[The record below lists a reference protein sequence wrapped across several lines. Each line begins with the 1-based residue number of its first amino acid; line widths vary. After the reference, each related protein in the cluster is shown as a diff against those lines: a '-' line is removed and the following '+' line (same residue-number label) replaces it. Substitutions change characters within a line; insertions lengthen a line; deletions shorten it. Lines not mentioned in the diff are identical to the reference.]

1 MEKSLKSIAINHGL
15 YLGIALSLFTLIG
28 YAINLGLLVNYWV
41 MLLILP
47 LSIIIFGIISTS
59 KIKGKFD
66 GFLSFKEAFSSFFI
80 TVAIGV
86 IVSTLVSIIIFNFI
100 DPDAAIETKEIL
112 ITNTENFMR
121 GMNAP
126 LEAIAESVEQ
136 IENQDTFSLGAQF
149 KSLAQ
154 SLVFFA
160 IIGLI
165 VAAVMKKNNPDTE

>member
-1 MEKSLKSIAINHGL
+1 MEKSLKSIAINYGL
-15 YLGIALSLFTLIG
+15 YLGIGLSLFTLLG

-47 LSIIIFGIISTS
+47 LAVIIFGIVATA
-59 KIKGKFD
+59 KIKANFD

-80 TVAIGV
+80 TVAVGI
-86 IVSTLVSIIIFNFI
+86 IISTLFTIIIFNFI
-100 DPDAAIETKEIL
+100 DPDAAIEVKNIL
-112 ITNTENFMR
+112 INNTEDLMR

-126 LEAIAESVEQ
+126 IEAIAESVNQ
-136 IENQDTFSLGAQF
+136 IENQDTFALGTQL

-154 SLVFFA
+154 SIIFFA

-165 VAAVMKKNNPDTE
+165 VAAVMKKSNPDAE